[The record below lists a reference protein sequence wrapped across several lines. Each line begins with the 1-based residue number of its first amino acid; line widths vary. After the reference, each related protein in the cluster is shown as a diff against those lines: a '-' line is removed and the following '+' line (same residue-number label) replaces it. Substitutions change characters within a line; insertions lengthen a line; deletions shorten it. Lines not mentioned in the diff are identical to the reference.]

1 MQGGLFCIE
10 MGMCTIPGIYPSIK
24 QERRLN
30 INLSVG
36 RILGGD

>member
-1 MQGGLFCIE
+1 MQGGLFCVE
-10 MGMCTIPGIYPSIK
+10 MGMCTILGIYPSIK

-30 INLSVG
+30 INLSAG